1 MILAATRP
9 SRLTLSPG
17 LAYTVQLSLLE
28 LPLVRRFDDEDIGNN
43 RLIGLQVH
51 MRLASSAMETSPSGA
66 AKV

>member
-9 SRLTLSPG
+9 SKLTLSPG

-28 LPLVRRFDDEDIGNN
+28 LPLVRKFDDEGIENN
-43 RLIGLQVH
+43 QLIDPQVH